1 MSQTTNEPGFDTGT
15 PPTQPRKAWHAHTGV
30 RVTGAI
36 AALIVAGSFGAA
48 AASGTAHPAAKPAT
62 PPTTSAPS
70 TGNHPSPATPGW
82 GDAPVPGVTPSAD
95 PTPAGPDQ
103 LQAGDTE
110 TLGNNSDN
118 TVGTVTVGK
127 PVVTTWPAQS
137 YGEKPANGYYVIIKV
152 TAKADP
158 SYTDGWFVSPLD
170 FHAVV
175 RGQHYD
181 EDNGHAYDG
190 MTDAQESTDL
200 STTLGAGETVTGYIA
215 FDVPSAHGKIV
226 YAPNSD
232 GQPIAEWSY

>member
-15 PPTQPRKAWHAHTGV
+15 PTTPPRKPWYRRKLVIILGSALA
-30 RVTGAI
+30 AILAISI
-36 AALIVAGSFGAA
+36 AAGAAGSG
-48 AASGTAHPAAKPAT
+48 HPAAKP
-62 PPTTSAPS
+62 PTTPSPSAPASNPANPPAPS
-70 TGNHPSPATPGW
+70 TPADTP
-82 GDAPVPGVTPSAD
+82 TAD
-95 PTPAGPDQ
+95 PTPTGPNQ
-103 LQAGDTE
+103 LQTGDTE
-110 TLGNNSDN
+110 TLGDNSDN

-175 RGQHYD
+175 GGQHYD